1 MSYALITG
9 ASSGIGLE
17 LASVFARNKHDL
29 ILVARSTDKLNTLK
43 KDLEKSYQVDV
54 RVMPVDLSVPGSA
67 QKLFREVQA
76 QNLKVDQLINNAGF
90 GDHGLFLDSELSK
103 ITEMI
108 HVNVT
113 SLTELT
119 HFFLPPMVRAKF
131 GRIMNVASTAAFQP
145 GPLMSVYYATKAY
158 VLFLSE
164 GLYEETKGTGV
175 TVTALCPGPTASG
188 FQQVA
193 GTESIPI
200 MSHMSLPSSAMVAEY
215 GYTAMQ
221 AGKVIAVQGFLNNIL
236 SSAVSFLPRSTAR
249 QMVRK
254 LQEAKV
260 SKKN

>member
-17 LASVFARNKHDL
+17 LASVFARNKHDV
-29 ILVARSTDKLNTLK
+29 ILVARSTDKLNALK

-54 RVMPVDLSVPGSA
+54 RVIPADLSFHGSA
-67 QKLFREVQA
+67 QKLFTEVRA
-76 QNLKVDQLINNAGF
+76 QNLKVDQLINNAGC
-90 GDHGLFLDSELSK
+90 GDHGLFVNAELSK
-103 ITEMI
+103 ITQMI

-119 HFFLPPMVRAKF
+119 HLFLPQMIQGKF

-145 GPLMSVYYATKAY
+145 GPLMSVYYATKAF
-158 VLFLSE
+158 VLFFSE
-164 GLYEETKGTGV
+164 GLFEETKGTGI

-188 FQQVA
+188 FQQIA
-193 GTESIPI
+193 GTESVPI
-200 MSHMSLPSSAMVAEY
+200 MSSLSLPSSAEVAEY
-215 GYTAMQ
+215 GYVAMQ
-221 AGKVIAVQGFLNNIL
+221 SGKAIAVQGFMNNIL

-249 QMVRK
+249 KMVRK

-260 SKKN
+260 SKKI